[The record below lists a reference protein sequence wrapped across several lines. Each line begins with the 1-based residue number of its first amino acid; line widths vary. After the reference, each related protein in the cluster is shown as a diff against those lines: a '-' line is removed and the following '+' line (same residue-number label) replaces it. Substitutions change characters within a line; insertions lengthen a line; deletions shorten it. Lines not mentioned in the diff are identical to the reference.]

1 MALIKIKSES
11 MDLADDYTF
20 TGTVTG
26 AGEPSDFVHISTSS
40 GTSLSEL
47 EFTNFSTDYGMHIL
61 FFKDLY
67 LSSDSDIRARFRTS
81 AGRISSSN
89 YNSAGQMR
97 SVTNSQGSGYVSGTN
112 SFQIINA
119 IDDNGGGENI
129 RSSFSMYIPQTSSG
143 NNPTYYGHG
152 YQQSH
157 NGNKNTINF
166 AGIHTG
172 ITSTVTG
179 IYLYPSSGNFA
190 EISVSLYG
198 VKNA

>member
-1 MALIKIKSES
+1 MALSKIQAES
-11 MDLADDYTF
+11 MNLADTYAF
-20 TGTVTG
+20 SGTVSG
-26 AGEPSDFVHISTSS
+26 VSDFVHISTSS
-40 GTSLSEL
+40 GTSLNEL

-81 AGRISSSN
+81 AGRIDSSS
-89 YNSAGQMR
+89 YNSSGQMR
-97 SVTNSQGSGYVSGTN
+97 SSSGSTTTGNVTGTN

-119 IDDNGGGENI
+119 IDNNGGGENI

-143 NNPTYYGHG
+143 NNPSYYGHG
-152 YQQSH
+152 YQQAH
-157 NGNKNTINF
+157 NGNRNTINF
-166 AGIHTG
+166 AGIHAG
-172 ITSTVTG
+172 ITDTVTG

-190 EISVSLYG
+190 QISVSLYG

>member
-1 MALIKIKSES
+1 MALSKIQAES
-11 MDLADDYTF
+11 MNLADTYAF
-20 TGTVTG
+20 SGTVSG
-26 AGEPSDFVHISTSS
+26 ASDFVHISTSS
-40 GTSLSEL
+40 GTSLNEL

-81 AGRISSSN
+81 AGRIDSSS
-89 YNSAGQMR
+89 YNSSGQMR
-97 SVTNSQGSGYVSGTN
+97 SSSGSTTTGNVTGTN

-119 IDDNGGGENI
+119 IDNNGGGENI

-143 NNPTYYGHG
+143 NNPSYYGHG
-152 YQQSH
+152 YQQAH
-157 NGNKNTINF
+157 NGNRNTINF
-166 AGIHTG
+166 AGIHAG
-172 ITSTVTG
+172 ITDTVTG

-190 EISVSLYG
+190 QISVSLYG

>member
-1 MALIKIKSES
+1 MALSKIQAES
-11 MDLADDYTF
+11 MNLADTYAF
-20 TGTVTG
+20 SGTVSG
-26 AGEPSDFVHISTSS
+26 ASDFVHISTSS
-40 GTSLSEL
+40 GTSLNEL

-81 AGRISSSN
+81 AGRIDSSS
-89 YNSAGQMR
+89 YNSSGQMR
-97 SVTNSQGSGYVSGTN
+97 SSSGSTTSGNVTGTN

-119 IDDNGGGENI
+119 IDNNGGGENI

-143 NNPTYYGHG
+143 NNPSYYGHG
-152 YQQSH
+152 YQQAH
-157 NGNKNTINF
+157 NGNRNTINF
-166 AGIHTG
+166 AGIHAG
-172 ITSTVTG
+172 ITDTVTG

-190 EISVSLYG
+190 QISVSLYG

>member
-1 MALIKIKSES
+1 MALSKIQAES
-11 MDLADDYTF
+11 MNLADTYAF

-26 AGEPSDFVHISTSS
+26 AGEANDYVHISTSS
-40 GTSLSEL
+40 GTNLSDF
-47 EFTNFSTDYGMHIL
+47 EFTNFSTDYVMHIL

-67 LSSDSDIRARFRTS
+67 LQVDSDIRAKFRTS

-97 SVTNSQGSGYVSGTN
+97 SATNGQESGYVSNTN

-119 IDDNGGGENI
+119 IDNNGSGEDI

-143 NNPTYYGHG
+143 NNPSYYGHG

-157 NGNKNTINF
+157 NGNKHTINF

-172 ITSTVTG
+172 ITDTVTG

-190 EISVSLYG
+190 QISVSLYG

>member
-1 MALIKIKSES
+1 MALSKIQAES
-11 MDLADDYTF
+11 MNLADTYAF
-20 TGTVTG
+20 SGTVSG
-26 AGEPSDFVHISTSS
+26 VSDFVHISTSS
-40 GTSLSEL
+40 GTSLNEL

-81 AGRISSSN
+81 AGRIDSSS
-89 YNSAGQMR
+89 YNSSGQMR
-97 SVTNSQGSGYVSGTN
+97 SSSGSTTSGNVTGTN

-119 IDDNGGGENI
+119 IDNNGGGENI

-143 NNPTYYGHG
+143 NNPSYYGHG
-152 YQQSH
+152 YQQAF
-157 NGNKNTINF
+157 NGNRNTINF
-166 AGIHTG
+166 AGIHAG
-172 ITSTVTG
+172 ITDTVTG

-190 EISVSLYG
+190 QISVSLYG

>member
-1 MALIKIKSES
+1 MALSKIQAES
-11 MDLADDYTF
+11 MNLADTYAF
-20 TGTVTG
+20 SGTVSG
-26 AGEPSDFVHISTSS
+26 VSDFVHISTSS
-40 GTSLSEL
+40 GTSLNEL

-81 AGRISSSN
+81 AGRIDSSS
-89 YNSAGQMR
+89 YNSSGQMR
-97 SVTNSQGSGYVSGTN
+97 SSSGSTTSGNVTGTN

-119 IDDNGGGENI
+119 IDNNGGGENI

-143 NNPTYYGHG
+143 NNPSYYGHG
-152 YQQSH
+152 YQQAH
-157 NGNKNTINF
+157 NGNRNTINF
-166 AGIHTG
+166 AGIHAG
-172 ITSTVTG
+172 ITDTVTG

-190 EISVSLYG
+190 QISVSLYG